1 MRAALAGLLLLL
13 PVAAHAGRPL
23 PALPGLGPTAQR
35 VMVDRDAPP
44 WRALGRVQTELG
56 ERCTGFL
63 LTPTL
68 VATAG
73 HCLYLPQVG
82 HDIAPAHV
90 HFLRGVELDTWRAHA
105 QGLRLVVPPGYD
117 PRREGETMP
126 LDRAFVTLDRP
137 AGDGSDLLRIAATM
151 PPPGA
156 ALVLGGYGQDREERL
171 TADLHCHL
179 VEAAGGLIRH
189 DCAATRGTSGAPL
202 LTETAPGEWRVIG
215 IEVASYPDRPGG
227 FAVSLV
233 PGGH

>member
-1 MRAALAGLLLLL
+1 MRALLAALLLL
-13 PVAAHAGRPL
+13 PATARADRPL
-23 PALPGLGPTAQR
+23 PALPGLGPAAQR
-35 VMVDRDAPP
+35 VLVDRDAPP
-44 WRALGRVQTELG
+44 WRAIGRVQTELG

-63 LTPTL
+63 LAPAL

-73 HCLYLPQVG
+73 HCLYLPEVG
-82 HDIAPAHV
+82 HDIAPQHV

-105 QGLRLVVPPGYD
+105 QALRLTVPPGYD
-117 PRREGETMP
+117 PRREGETMT
-126 LDRAFVTLDRP
+126 LDRAFLTLDHP
-137 AGDGSDLLRIAATM
+137 AGDAADLLRVAAAM

-156 ALVLGGYGQDREERL
+156 ALVLGGYDQDREEHL

-179 VEAAGGLIRH
+179 VDVEGGLIRH

-202 LTETAPGEWRVIG
+202 LVETAPGEWRVIG

-233 PGGH
+233 PDGH